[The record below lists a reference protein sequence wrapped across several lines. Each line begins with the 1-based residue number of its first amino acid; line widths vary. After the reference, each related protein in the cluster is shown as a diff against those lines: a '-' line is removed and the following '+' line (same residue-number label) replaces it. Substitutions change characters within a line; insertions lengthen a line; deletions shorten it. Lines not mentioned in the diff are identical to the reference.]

1 MKRTVVH
8 AMLVLAASVTFG
20 ALPPGQV
27 DFGTFSPPGSGAE
40 FVEVNLTKTL
50 ISFAARLVEKE
61 EPDVAQLLNGL
72 ELVRVT
78 VIGLDDE
85 NRAGLEKRMQTIR
98 KELDAKGWE
107 RIVTAKKEDQD
118 VGVFLKTRGKDA
130 VQGLAV
136 IVMEGNRQAV
146 FVNIVGD
153 IKPDQLSLLGD
164 KLHLDPLKKVGR
176 ATEKSDSEPK
186 LTK

>member
-1 MKRTVVH
+1 M
-8 AMLVLAASVTFG
+8 
-20 ALPPGQV
+20 
-27 DFGTFSPPGSGAE
+27 
-40 FVEVNLTKTL
+40 
-50 ISFAARLVEKE
+50 
-61 EPDVAQLLNGL
+61 LNGL

-85 NRAGLEKRMQTIR
+85 NRASLEKRMQTIR